1 MKTCPNCGYQR
12 RPIDDRYGII
22 SAGECPKCRVIY
34 RKMETPAARANDAV
48 SDTTGKIK
56 HESISDRSP
65 SNKIDSAGDS
75 TIETIEIQQDN
86 HKDTEGYRK
95 AYLVADNNRYAGRS
109 AATHHLT
116 GFTTL
121 RQGGQELERINAEF
135 SKHEAATV
143 ENEGKFKAIWESV
156 QTGIV
161 ITDPENHVIVDVNPA
176 AVRMI
181 GASRE
186 EIIGSVYHQY
196 IRPAE
201 VGQCPVADSG
211 DLANRSECLLLTS
224 GGGKRQVIKTAANVT
239 LGGRTHLLEN
249 FVDITG
255 RKQAEKSLRK
265 SEERFRLLAENA
277 KDAIWTMDM
286 DFQYSYLSPYVK
298 QILDYTPEEYMAKP
312 LKETM
317 TAASVEICRRV
328 FAEEL
333 AIEAKDDKDLLRSR
347 TFEVDHLHR
356 NGKTVPVEIKM
367 TFIRNNAG
375 RAIGILGYT
384 RDITDRKQAEEMLK
398 KSEEKFRFLAE
409 HMNDN
414 IFTMDMNLKTTYV
427 SRSMEKLLGFTPEE
441 RMKQGIT
448 EQVTPASLK
457 VIEQI
462 LSEEL
467 EREQTGLA
475 DPDRSR
481 KFEVEYYHKNG
492 TAVWVENVISGIRD
506 EQGILTGIHG
516 VSRDIT
522 ERREAEK
529 ALRESFGRLRKALG
543 ATVQAMAIA
552 VETRDPYTA
561 GHQRRVADLA
571 RTIATEMGLS
581 GNAID
586 GIRTAAMIHDLG
598 KISVPSEILTKPAKL
613 TDLEFS
619 LIKTHAWSG
628 YDIIKDI
635 DFPWPVARMILE
647 HHERI
652 DGSGY
657 PNGLKGEQLL
667 LESRILAVADV
678 VESMASHRPYRP
690 GLGIEKALEDIEK
703 NRGIL
708 YDAEAGDACLDLFRT
723 KSYAFPD

>member
-56 HESISDRSP
+56 HDSISDRSP
-65 SNKIDSAGDS
+65 SNKIDSAEDS
-75 TIETIEIQQDN
+75 TIEKIEIQQDD
-86 HKDTEGYRK
+86 HKDTEEYRK
-95 AYLVADNNRYAGRS
+95 AYLFADNNQYAGRS
-109 AATHHLT
+109 ASTHHLT
-116 GFTTL
+116 ELTTL
-121 RQGGQELERINAEF
+121 RQRGQELERINVEF
-135 SKHEAATV
+135 NKHEAATV

-156 QTGIV
+156 QTGIF
-161 ITDPENHVIVDVNPA
+161 IKDPENHVIVDVNPA

-186 EIIGSVYHQY
+186 EIIGSVYHRY
-196 IRPAE
+196 IRAAE
-201 VGQCPVADSG
+201 AGQCPVADSG

-255 RKQAEKSLRK
+255 RKQS
-265 SEERFRLLAENA
+265 
-277 KDAIWTMDM
+277 
-286 DFQYSYLSPYVK
+286 
-298 QILDYTPEEYMAKP
+298 
-312 LKETM
+312 
-317 TAASVEICRRV
+317 
-328 FAEEL
+328 
-333 AIEAKDDKDLLRSR
+333 
-347 TFEVDHLHR
+347 
-356 NGKTVPVEIKM
+356 
-367 TFIRNNAG
+367 
-375 RAIGILGYT
+375 
-384 RDITDRKQAEEMLK
+384 EEMLK

-492 TAVWVENVISGIRD
+492 TTVWVENVISGIRD

-647 HHERI
+647 HHERM

-690 GLGIEKALEDIEK
+690 GLGIEKALEEIEK

-708 YDAEAGDACLDLFRT
+708 YDAEAVDACLDLFRT
-723 KSYAFPD
+723 KNYTFPD

>member
-1 MKTCPNCGYQR
+1 MKICPNCGYQR

-48 SDTTGKIK
+48 SDTTGQIK
-56 HESISDRSP
+56 HDSISDGSP
-65 SNKIDSAGDS
+65 SYKIDSAEDS
-75 TIETIEIQQDN
+75 TIEKIEIQEDD

-95 AYLVADNNRYAGRS
+95 VYLVADNNQYPGRS
-109 AATHHLT
+109 ASTHHLT
-116 GFTTL
+116 ELTTL
-121 RQGGQELERINAEF
+121 HQRKRELERIKDEF
-135 SKHEAATV
+135 SKDEAATI
-143 ENEGKFKAIWESV
+143 ENEGKFKAIWDSV
-156 QTGIV
+156 QTGIL
-161 ITDPENHVIVDVNPA
+161 IADPENHVIVDVNPA

-181 GASRE
+181 GVSRE
-186 EIIGSVYHQY
+186 KIIGSVYHQY
-196 IRPAE
+196 IRPVE

-224 GGGKRQVIKTAANVT
+224 GGGKRQVIKTAANVM
-239 LGGRTHLLEN
+239 LEGRTHRLES
-249 FVDITG
+249 FVDVTG
-255 RKQAEKSLRK
+255 RKKAEESLRK
-265 SEERFRLLAENA
+265 SEEHFRLLAENA
-277 KDAIWTMDM
+277 KDGIW
-286 DFQYSYLSPYVK
+286 
-298 QILDYTPEEYMAKP
+298 
-312 LKETM
+312 
-317 TAASVEICRRV
+317 
-328 FAEEL
+328 
-333 AIEAKDDKDLLRSR
+333 
-347 TFEVDHLHR
+347 
-356 NGKTVPVEIKM
+356 
-367 TFIRNNAG
+367 
-375 RAIGILGYT
+375 
-384 RDITDRKQAEEMLK
+384 
-398 KSEEKFRFLAE
+398 
-409 HMNDN
+409 
-414 IFTMDMNLKTTYV
+414 TMDMNLKTTYV

-448 EQVTPASLK
+448 EQVAPASLK
-457 VIEQI
+457 LIEQI
-462 LSEEL
+462 LTEEL
-467 EREQTGLA
+467 EREKTGLA

-492 TAVWVENVISGIRD
+492 TTVWVENVISGIRD
-506 EQGILTGIHG
+506 AQGVLTGIHG

-529 ALRESFGRLRKALG
+529 ALRESFERLRKALG

-561 GHQRRVADLA
+561 GHQQRVADLA

-586 GIRTAAMIHDLG
+586 GVRTAAIIHDLG

-613 TDLEFS
+613 TDLEFD
-619 LIKTHAWSG
+619 LVKTHAWSG
-628 YDIIKDI
+628 YDIVKDI

-647 HHERI
+647 HHERM

-690 GLGIEKALEDIEK
+690 GLGIEKALEEIEK
-703 NRGIL
+703 NSGIL
-708 YDAEAGDACLDLFRT
+708 YDAEAVDACLELFRT
-723 KSYAFPD
+723 KNYTFPD

>member
-1 MKTCPNCGYQR
+1 MKICPNCGYQR

-34 RKMETPAARANDAV
+34 RKMETQAAGANDAV
-48 SDTTGKIK
+48 SDTSLKIK
-56 HESISDRSP
+56 HDFMSDRSP
-65 SNKIDSAGDS
+65 SNKINSTEDS
-75 TIETIEIQQDN
+75 TLEKTEIKEDDN
-86 HKDTEGYRK
+86 KDAEGYRK
-95 AYLVADNNRYAGRS
+95 ASLVAENNQNAGRS
-109 AATHHLT
+109 TANHHLKELA
-116 GFTTL
+116 TL
-121 RQGGQELERINAEF
+121 RQRVLELERVNAEF
-135 SKHEAATV
+135 MQDEAATN
-143 ENEGKFKAIWESV
+143 ENEGRFKAIWESV
-156 QTGIV
+156 QTGIL
-161 ITDPENHVIVDVNPA
+161 ITDTESHVIVEVNPA

-186 EIIGSVYHQY
+186 EIVGSVCHQY
-196 IRPAE
+196 IRPAKA
-201 VGQCPVADSG
+201 GQGPVLDSG
-211 DLANRSECLLLTS
+211 DIADRSECLLLTS
-224 GGGKRQVIKTAANVT
+224 GGGKRRIIKTAANVT
-239 LGGRTHLLEN
+239 LGGRTHLLES

-255 RKQAEKSLRK
+255 RKQAEESLRK

-286 DFQYSYLSPYVK
+286 DFQYTYLSPYVK

-312 LKETM
+312 LKATM
-317 TAASVEICRRV
+317 TAASVELCRRV
-328 FAEEL
+328 FAEEME
-333 AIEAKDDKDLLRSR
+333 IEAKNDKDPLRSR

-367 TFIRNNAG
+367 TFIRNDAG
-375 RAIGILGYT
+375 QAIGILGYT
-384 RDITDRKQAEEMLK
+384 RDIADRRQTEEMLR

-414 IFTMDMNLKTTYV
+414 VFTMDMNLKTTYV

-441 RMKQGIT
+441 RMKQDIA
-448 EQVTPASLK
+448 EQVAPASMKL
-457 VIEQI
+457 IEQI
-462 LSEEL
+462 LTEEL
-467 EREQTGLA
+467 KREQTGLA

-481 KFEVEYYHKNG
+481 KFEVEYYHKSG
-492 TAVWVENVISGIRD
+492 TTVWVENVISGIRD
-506 EQGILTGIHG
+506 AQGVLTGIHG

-529 ALRESFGRLRKALG
+529 ALRESFERLRKALG
-543 ATVQAMAIA
+543 ATVQAMAMA

-586 GIRTAAMIHDLG
+586 GVRTAAIIHDLG
-598 KISVPSEILTKPAKL
+598 KISVPSEILTKPTKL
-613 TDLEFS
+613 TDPEFG
-619 LIKTHAWSG
+619 LIKVHAQSG
-628 YDIIKDI
+628 YDILKDI
-635 DFPWPVARMILE
+635 DFPWPVARMVLE
-647 HHERI
+647 HHERM

-657 PNGLKGEQLL
+657 PNGSKGEQLL
-667 LESRILAVADV
+667 PESRILAVADV

-690 GLGIEKALEDIEK
+690 GLGIEKALEEIEK

-708 YDAEAGDACLDLFRT
+708 YDAEAVDACLKLFRAKNYT
-723 KSYAFPD
+723 FPD

>member
-1 MKTCPNCGYQR
+1 
-12 RPIDDRYGII
+12 
-22 SAGECPKCRVIY
+22 
-34 RKMETPAARANDAV
+34 
-48 SDTTGKIK
+48 
-56 HESISDRSP
+56 
-65 SNKIDSAGDS
+65 
-75 TIETIEIQQDN
+75 
-86 HKDTEGYRK
+86 
-95 AYLVADNNRYAGRS
+95 
-109 AATHHLT
+109 
-116 GFTTL
+116 
-121 RQGGQELERINAEF
+121 
-135 SKHEAATV
+135 
-143 ENEGKFKAIWESV
+143 
-156 QTGIV
+156 
-161 ITDPENHVIVDVNPA
+161 
-176 AVRMI
+176 
-181 GASRE
+181 
-186 EIIGSVYHQY
+186 
-196 IRPAE
+196 
-201 VGQCPVADSG
+201 
-211 DLANRSECLLLTS
+211 
-224 GGGKRQVIKTAANVT
+224 
-239 LGGRTHLLEN
+239 
-249 FVDITG
+249 
-255 RKQAEKSLRK
+255 
-265 SEERFRLLAENA
+265 
-277 KDAIWTMDM
+277 
-286 DFQYSYLSPYVK
+286 
-298 QILDYTPEEYMAKP
+298 
-312 LKETM
+312 
-317 TAASVEICRRV
+317 
-328 FAEEL
+328 
-333 AIEAKDDKDLLRSR
+333 
-347 TFEVDHLHR
+347 
-356 NGKTVPVEIKM
+356 
-367 TFIRNNAG
+367 
-375 RAIGILGYT
+375 
-384 RDITDRKQAEEMLK
+384 MLK
-398 KSEEKFRFLAE
+398 KSEEKLRFLAE

-492 TAVWVENVISGIRD
+492 TTVWVENVISGIRD

-581 GNAID
+581 GNAKD

-708 YDAEAGDACLDLFRT
+708 YDAEAVDACLDLFRT

>member
-1 MKTCPNCGYQR
+1 MKKCPNCGYQR

-34 RKMETPAARANDAV
+34 RKMETLAARANDAV
-48 SDTTGKIK
+48 SDTTGQIK
-56 HESISDRSP
+56 HDSISDRTP
-65 SNKIDSAGDS
+65 SNKIDSAEDS
-75 TIETIEIQQDN
+75 TIEKIEIQEDD

-95 AYLVADNNRYAGRS
+95 VYLVAENNQYAGRS
-109 AATHHLT
+109 AATHHLKELN
-116 GFTTL
+116 TL
-121 RQGGQELERINAEF
+121 RQRGRELERIYAEF
-135 SKHEAATV
+135 RQDEAANN
-143 ENEGKFKAIWESV
+143 ENEGRFKAIWESV
-156 QTGIV
+156 QTGIL
-161 ITDPENHVIVDVNPA
+161 ITDSENHVIVDVNPA
-176 AVRMI
+176 ALRMI

-186 EIIGSVYHQY
+186 EIIGSVCRQF

-201 VGQCPVADSG
+201 VGQCPVSNSG
-211 DLANRSECLLLTS
+211 DPADRSECLLLTS
-224 GGGKRQVIKTAANVT
+224 GGGKRQIIKTAANVT
-239 LGGRTHLLEN
+239 LGGRTHLLES

-255 RKQAEKSLRK
+255 RKQAEESLRK

-286 DFQYSYLSPYVK
+286 DFQYTYLSPYVK

-317 TAASVEICRRV
+317 TAASVELCRQV

-333 AIEAKDDKDLLRSR
+333 EIEAKNDKDLLRSR

-367 TFIRNNAG
+367 TFIRNDDG
-375 RAIGILGYT
+375 QAIGILGYT
-384 RDITDRKQAEEMLK
+384 RDITDRKQTEEMLR

-441 RMKQGIT
+441 RMKQDIA
-448 EQVTPASLK
+448 EQVTPASMKL
-457 VIEQI
+457 IEQI
-462 LSEEL
+462 LTEEL
-467 EREQTGLA
+467 KREQTGLA

-492 TAVWVENVISGIRD
+492 TTVCVENVISGIRD
-506 EQGILTGIHG
+506 AQGVLTGIHG

-522 ERREAEK
+522 ERKEAEK
-529 ALRESFGRLRKALG
+529 ALRESFERLRKVLG
-543 ATVQAMAIA
+543 ATVQAMALA

-586 GIRTAAMIHDLG
+586 GVRTAAIIHDLG
-598 KISVPSEILTKPAKL
+598 KISVPSEILTKPTKL
-613 TDLEFS
+613 TDLEFG

-628 YDIIKDI
+628 YDILKDI
-635 DFPWPVARMILE
+635 DFPWPVARMVLE
-647 HHERI
+647 HHERM

-678 VESMASHRPYRP
+678 VESMDSHRPYRP
-690 GLGIEKALEDIEK
+690 GLGIEKALEEIEK

-708 YDAEAGDACLDLFRT
+708 YDAEAVDACLKLFRAKNYT
-723 KSYAFPD
+723 FPD

>member
-1 MKTCPNCGYQR
+1 
-12 RPIDDRYGII
+12 
-22 SAGECPKCRVIY
+22 
-34 RKMETPAARANDAV
+34 
-48 SDTTGKIK
+48 
-56 HESISDRSP
+56 
-65 SNKIDSAGDS
+65 
-75 TIETIEIQQDN
+75 
-86 HKDTEGYRK
+86 
-95 AYLVADNNRYAGRS
+95 
-109 AATHHLT
+109 
-116 GFTTL
+116 
-121 RQGGQELERINAEF
+121 
-135 SKHEAATV
+135 
-143 ENEGKFKAIWESV
+143 
-156 QTGIV
+156 
-161 ITDPENHVIVDVNPA
+161 
-176 AVRMI
+176 
-181 GASRE
+181 
-186 EIIGSVYHQY
+186 
-196 IRPAE
+196 
-201 VGQCPVADSG
+201 
-211 DLANRSECLLLTS
+211 
-224 GGGKRQVIKTAANVT
+224 
-239 LGGRTHLLEN
+239 
-249 FVDITG
+249 
-255 RKQAEKSLRK
+255 
-265 SEERFRLLAENA
+265 
-277 KDAIWTMDM
+277 
-286 DFQYSYLSPYVK
+286 
-298 QILDYTPEEYMAKP
+298 
-312 LKETM
+312 
-317 TAASVEICRRV
+317 
-328 FAEEL
+328 
-333 AIEAKDDKDLLRSR
+333 
-347 TFEVDHLHR
+347 
-356 NGKTVPVEIKM
+356 
-367 TFIRNNAG
+367 
-375 RAIGILGYT
+375 
-384 RDITDRKQAEEMLK
+384 MLK

-492 TAVWVENVISGIRD
+492 TTVWVENVISGIRD

-581 GNAID
+581 GNAKD

-708 YDAEAGDACLDLFRT
+708 YDAEAVDACLDLFRT

>member
-34 RKMETPAARANDAV
+34 PKMETPAARANDAV

-56 HESISDRSP
+56 HDSISDRSP
-65 SNKIDSAGDS
+65 SNKIDSAEDS
-75 TIETIEIQQDN
+75 TIEKIEIQQDD
-86 HKDTEGYRK
+86 HKDTEEYRK
-95 AYLVADNNRYAGRS
+95 AYLFADNNQYAGRS
-109 AATHHLT
+109 ASTHHLT
-116 GFTTL
+116 ELTTL
-121 RQGGQELERINAEF
+121 RQRGQELERINVEF
-135 SKHEAATV
+135 NKHEAATV

-156 QTGIV
+156 QTGIF
-161 ITDPENHVIVDVNPA
+161 IKDPENHVIVDVNPA

-186 EIIGSVYHQY
+186 EIIGSVYHRY
-196 IRPAE
+196 IRAAE
-201 VGQCPVADSG
+201 AGQCPVADSG

-255 RKQAEKSLRK
+255 RKQS
-265 SEERFRLLAENA
+265 
-277 KDAIWTMDM
+277 
-286 DFQYSYLSPYVK
+286 
-298 QILDYTPEEYMAKP
+298 
-312 LKETM
+312 
-317 TAASVEICRRV
+317 
-328 FAEEL
+328 
-333 AIEAKDDKDLLRSR
+333 
-347 TFEVDHLHR
+347 
-356 NGKTVPVEIKM
+356 
-367 TFIRNNAG
+367 
-375 RAIGILGYT
+375 
-384 RDITDRKQAEEMLK
+384 EEMLK

-492 TAVWVENVISGIRD
+492 TTVWVENVISGIRD

-647 HHERI
+647 HHERM

-690 GLGIEKALEDIEK
+690 GLGIEKALEEIEK

-708 YDAEAGDACLDLFRT
+708 YDAEAVDACLDLFRT
-723 KSYAFPD
+723 KNYTFPD

>member
-1 MKTCPNCGYQR
+1 MKICPNCAYQR
-12 RPIDDRYGII
+12 RPEDDRYGII
-22 SAGECPKCRVIY
+22 PAGECPKCRVIY
-34 RKMETPAARANDAV
+34 SKMELPAAEANNAV
-48 SDTTGKIK
+48 SGTTGKIK
-56 HESISDRSP
+56 HDSISDQPP
-65 SNKIDSAGDS
+65 SHEISLAEDS
-75 TIETIEIQQDN
+75 TIQMMEIKEDGN
-86 HKDTEGYRK
+86 KDTEGYRK
-95 AYLVADNNRYAGRS
+95 LYLVAEGNHYAGS
-109 AATHHLT
+109 SDATDHLKEL
-116 GFTTL
+116 TTL
-121 RQGGQELERINAEF
+121 RQRVLELETANAEF
-135 SKHEAATV
+135 MQGKAATI
-143 ENEGKFKAIWESV
+143 ENEGRLKAIWESV
-156 QTGIV
+156 QTGIL
-161 ITDPENHVIVDVNPA
+161 ITDPENHVIVDINPA
-176 AVRMI
+176 AVGMI

-186 EIIGSVYHQY
+186 EIIGSSCHQF

-201 VGQCPVADSG
+201 VRQCPVSDSR
-211 DLANRSECLLLTS
+211 DLSDHLECLLLTS
-224 GGGKRQVIKTAANVT
+224 GGEKRQIIKTAANVK
-239 LGGRTHLLEN
+239 LGECAYLLEI

-255 RKQAEKSLRK
+255 RKQAEESLRK

-286 DFQYSYLSPYVK
+286 DFQFTYLNPYVK
-298 QILDYTPEEYMAKP
+298 QILDYTPEEFMAKP

-317 TAASVEICRRV
+317 TAASLELCRRV

-333 AIEAKDDKDLLRSR
+333 EIEQRADRDLLRSR

-356 NGKTVPVEIKM
+356 NGNIVPVEIKM
-367 TFIRNNAG
+367 TLIRNDTG
-375 RAIGILGYT
+375 QAIGILGYT
-384 RDITDRKQAEEMLK
+384 RDIADRKQTEEMLK
-398 KSEEKFRFLAE
+398 KSEGKFRFLAE

-492 TAVWVENVISGIRD
+492 TTVWVENVISGIRD
-506 EQGILTGIHG
+506 AQGVLTGIHG

-529 ALRESFGRLRKALG
+529 ALKESFERLRKALG

-586 GIRTAAMIHDLG
+586 GVRTAAIIHDLG
-598 KISVPSEILTKPAKL
+598 KISVPSEILTKPTKL
-613 TDLEFS
+613 TDLEFGF
-619 LIKTHAWSG
+619 IKTHVQSG
-628 YDIIKDI
+628 YDILKDI
-635 DFPWPVARMILE
+635 DFPWPVARMVLE
-647 HHERI
+647 HHERMN
-652 DGSGY
+652 GSGY
-657 PNGLKGEQLL
+657 PNGFTGDQLL
-667 LESRILAVADV
+667 PESRILAVADV

-690 GLGIEKALEDIEK
+690 GLGIEKALEEIEK

-708 YDAEAGDACLDLFRT
+708 YDTEAADACLKLFRMKNYT
-723 KSYAFPD
+723 FPD

>member
-255 RKQAEKSLRK
+255 RKQS
-265 SEERFRLLAENA
+265 
-277 KDAIWTMDM
+277 
-286 DFQYSYLSPYVK
+286 
-298 QILDYTPEEYMAKP
+298 
-312 LKETM
+312 
-317 TAASVEICRRV
+317 
-328 FAEEL
+328 
-333 AIEAKDDKDLLRSR
+333 
-347 TFEVDHLHR
+347 
-356 NGKTVPVEIKM
+356 
-367 TFIRNNAG
+367 
-375 RAIGILGYT
+375 
-384 RDITDRKQAEEMLK
+384 EEMLK

-441 RMKQGIT
+441 RMKQDIA

-457 VIEQI
+457 RIEQI
-462 LSEEL
+462 LTEEL
-467 EREQTGLA
+467 EREHTGMA
-475 DPDRSR
+475 DPDRFR

-492 TAVWVENVISGIRD
+492 TTVWVENVISGIRD
-506 EQGILTGIHG
+506 AQGVLTGIHG

-522 ERREAEK
+522 ERRQAEK
-529 ALRESFGRLRKALG
+529 ALKESFERLRKALG

-586 GIRTAAMIHDLG
+586 GVRTAAIIHDLG
-598 KISVPSEILTKPAKL
+598 KISVPSEILTKPTKL
-613 TDLEFS
+613 TDLEFGF
-619 LIKTHAWSG
+619 IKTHVQSG
-628 YDIIKDI
+628 YDILKDI
-635 DFPWPVARMILE
+635 DFPWPVARMVLE
-647 HHERI
+647 HHERMN
-652 DGSGY
+652 GSGY
-657 PNGLKGEQLL
+657 PNGFTGDQLL
-667 LESRILAVADV
+667 PESRILAVADV

-690 GLGIEKALEDIEK
+690 GLGIEKALEEIEK

-708 YDAEAGDACLDLFRT
+708 YDTEAADACLKLFRMKNYT
-723 KSYAFPD
+723 FPD

>member
-1 MKTCPNCGYQR
+1 
-12 RPIDDRYGII
+12 
-22 SAGECPKCRVIY
+22 
-34 RKMETPAARANDAV
+34 
-48 SDTTGKIK
+48 
-56 HESISDRSP
+56 
-65 SNKIDSAGDS
+65 
-75 TIETIEIQQDN
+75 
-86 HKDTEGYRK
+86 
-95 AYLVADNNRYAGRS
+95 
-109 AATHHLT
+109 
-116 GFTTL
+116 
-121 RQGGQELERINAEF
+121 
-135 SKHEAATV
+135 
-143 ENEGKFKAIWESV
+143 
-156 QTGIV
+156 
-161 ITDPENHVIVDVNPA
+161 
-176 AVRMI
+176 
-181 GASRE
+181 
-186 EIIGSVYHQY
+186 
-196 IRPAE
+196 
-201 VGQCPVADSG
+201 
-211 DLANRSECLLLTS
+211 
-224 GGGKRQVIKTAANVT
+224 
-239 LGGRTHLLEN
+239 
-249 FVDITG
+249 
-255 RKQAEKSLRK
+255 
-265 SEERFRLLAENA
+265 
-277 KDAIWTMDM
+277 
-286 DFQYSYLSPYVK
+286 
-298 QILDYTPEEYMAKP
+298 
-312 LKETM
+312 
-317 TAASVEICRRV
+317 
-328 FAEEL
+328 
-333 AIEAKDDKDLLRSR
+333 
-347 TFEVDHLHR
+347 
-356 NGKTVPVEIKM
+356 
-367 TFIRNNAG
+367 
-375 RAIGILGYT
+375 
-384 RDITDRKQAEEMLK
+384 MLK

-492 TAVWVENVISGIRD
+492 TTVWVENVISGIRD

-708 YDAEAGDACLDLFRT
+708 YDAEAVDACLDLFRT

>member
-34 RKMETPAARANDAV
+34 RKMQTPAARANDPV
-48 SDTTGKIK
+48 SDTTGQIK
-56 HESISDRSP
+56 HDSISDQSP
-65 SNKIDSAGDS
+65 SNKIDSAEDS
-75 TIETIEIQQDN
+75 TIEKIEIQEDD

-95 AYLVADNNRYAGRS
+95 VYLVAANNQYVGRS
-109 AATHHLT
+109 AATHHLKEL
-116 GFTTL
+116 TTL
-121 RQGGQELERINAEF
+121 RQRGQELERINAEF
-135 SKHEAATV
+135 SKDEAATT
-143 ENEGKFKAIWESV
+143 ENEGRFKAVWKSV
-156 QTGIV
+156 QTGIL
-161 ITDPENHVIVDVNPA
+161 ITDPENHVVVDVNPA
-176 AVRMI
+176 AIRMI

-211 DLANRSECLLLTS
+211 HLANRSECLLLTS
-224 GGGKRQVIKTAANVT
+224 GGGKRQIIKTAANVT

-255 RKQAEKSLRK
+255 RKQAEESLRK

-286 DFQYSYLSPYVK
+286 DFQYTYLSPYVK

-317 TAASVEICRRV
+317 TAASLELCRRV

-333 AIEAKDDKDLLRSR
+333 EIEARDDKDLLRSR

-367 TFIRNNAG
+367 TFIRNNTG

-384 RDITDRKQAEEMLK
+384 RDITDRKQTEEMLR

-457 VIEQI
+457 LIEQI
-462 LSEEL
+462 LTEEL

-492 TAVWVENVISGIRD
+492 TTVWVENVISGIRD
-506 EQGILTGIHG
+506 AQGVLTGIHG

-529 ALRESFGRLRKALG
+529 ALRESFERLRKALG

-586 GIRTAAMIHDLG
+586 GVRTAAIIHDLG
-598 KISVPSEILTKPAKL
+598 KISVPSEILTKPTKL
-613 TDLEFS
+613 TDLEFG
-619 LIKTHAWSG
+619 LIKTHARSG
-628 YDIIKDI
+628 YDILKDI
-635 DFPWPVARMILE
+635 DFPWPVARMVLE
-647 HHERI
+647 HHERL

-690 GLGIEKALEDIEK
+690 GLGIEKALEEIEK

-708 YDAEAGDACLDLFRT
+708 YDAEAVDACLKLFRAKNYT
-723 KSYAFPD
+723 FPD